1 MAKVDKPEI
10 GAELYAVFE
19 HLYSSKSAPG
29 RALKEYCVCKGTV
42 RGFYTGSYTDVC
54 MLVPGAGRIPVVKL
68 LQTGGHR
75 QKAVLHGSRCRRA
88 GRRMTEKFERIWG
101 WIGGPEFP
109 WPDRGRIYWRGKMT
123 ARWIWKSKAAAEG
136 GSHEYHYCFKTH
148 GVVRSL
154 P

>member
-54 MLVPGAGRIPVVKL
+54 MLFQGPEGYPLLSYYKL
-68 LQTGGHR
+68 EDIGKKLFYT
-75 QKAVLHGSRCRRA
+75 AADAAELA
-88 GRRMTEKFERIWG
+88 RRMTEKFERIWG
-101 WIGGPEFP
+101 WIGAPEFP
-109 WPDRGRIYWRGKMT
+109 MARPWEDLLERKDDSTPDMEIEGRG
-123 ARWIWKSKAAAEG
+123 
-136 GSHEYHYCFKTH
+136 
-148 GVVRSL
+148 
-154 P
+154 